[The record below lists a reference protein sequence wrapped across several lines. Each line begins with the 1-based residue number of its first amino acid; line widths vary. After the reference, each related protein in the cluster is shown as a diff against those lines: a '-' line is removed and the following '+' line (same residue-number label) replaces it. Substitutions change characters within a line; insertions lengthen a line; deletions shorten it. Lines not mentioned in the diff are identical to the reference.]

1 MKKLLY
7 GSRCRHNCRQL
18 LTVAVSADD
27 GRTLTVVSVTEK
39 SITFKYTGAKAGDN
53 NWSVSTRKPQK
64 YLLKITPRFP
74 SSTFISQTATVNTP
88 LTSQSATALAETLR
102 TNTLPALSG
111 PISTPT
117 SAFSRAEPKTT
128 NSFGLA
134 ELPGTIP
141 WQRQRFPQL
150 LRAAEITPP
159 PPTALLQSLSSQL
172 QQQVLLF
179 SQRKSTDRQIR
190 AEMPRIIRTV

>member
-7 GSRCRHNCRQL
+7 VLVAVIIAVSCF
-18 LTVAVSADD
+18 TVAVSADD

-53 NWSVSTRKPQK
+53 NWVGVYTKDASVTPDAQSETSSFYVYLADGDGEYTIEFDKCLYTRDNKDTYAPGSFWRNVENPVLADKQENYK
-64 YLLKITPRFP
+64 LLWLGGA
-74 SSTFISQTATVNTP
+74 SWY
-88 LTSQSATALAETLR
+88 ETLAQAA
-102 TNTLPALSG
+102 LPA
-111 PISTPT
+111 
-117 SAFSRAEPKTT
+117 A
-128 NSFGLA
+128 
-134 ELPGTIP
+134 
-141 WQRQRFPQL
+141 

>member
-7 GSRCRHNCRQL
+7 VLVAVIIAVSCF
-18 LTVAVSADD
+18 TVAVSADD

-53 NWSVSTRKPQK
+53 NWVGVYTKDASVTPDAQSETSSFYVYLADGDGEYTIEFDKCLYTRDNKDTYAPGSFWRNVENPVLTDKQENYK
-64 YLLKITPRFP
+64 LLWLGALRGTR
-74 SSTFISQTATVNTP
+74 P
-88 LTSQSATALAETLR
+88 LRRLH
-102 TNTLPALSG
+102 
-111 PISTPT
+111 
-117 SAFSRAEPKTT
+117 
-128 NSFGLA
+128 
-134 ELPGTIP
+134 
-141 WQRQRFPQL
+141 FPQL